1 MVAINWIFQV
11 CTNGDISLGKPYK
24 KYRPKPFP
32 LSSDTTLICPFWADA
47 DPRYG
52 GEVFS
57 RITDNDTLLQRAS
70 REGRATINMQYI
82 INSGPLDFAKPSR
95 QPSGQN
101 HAILRGIPG
110 DGGYMVEG
118 NPRRNLG
125 CK

>member
-57 RITDNDTLLQRAS
+57 RITDNYTLLHRAS
-70 REGRATINMQYI
+70 KAGRLTVNMQYI
-82 INSGPLDFAKPSR
+82 IDSCAIDFTSPTRKRHCTS
-95 QPSGQN
+95 
-101 HAILRGIPG
+101 
-110 DGGYMVEG
+110 
-118 NPRRNLG
+118 NLN
-125 CK
+125 